1 LSSLKSKISSRRIL
15 KKIAA
20 SLRRRGKTLVFTNGC
35 FDILHAGH
43 VAYLEKAKG
52 LGDVLIVG
60 LNSDASVRRLKGPK
74 RPLNS
79 QKDRLKVLAA
89 LEPVDYVA
97 LFSDDTPLR
106 LIKAVRPHVLV
117 KGADWKKGQ
126 IVGAKEVES
135 WKGKVKRVPL
145 LPGRSTSG
153 LLQKISQ

>member
-1 LSSLKSKISSRRIL
+1 MSSLKSKISSRRIL